1 MEGTFP
7 PSRPPPP
14 SQSSS
19 YRNVWEKQGMG
30 RDRTIGSISEEPGQ
44 SGPGTGS
51 VSGSGPG
58 SGSRP
63 RTRGFTNSSG
73 RPTVRW
79 PFHSFNNSRSS
90 VRYTSSLRHTRSGS
104 LPHRAASSIS
114 RSVSSV
120 LGSDI
125 IPDYVV
131 NFLRGETPESL
142 ARKHRIPESPDTSNF
157 PNHNYC
163 ETPGHGNF
171 LMSESRAGTPRAEM
185 EKMLRNQTPPSTVR
199 KLTTGWRGGVTL
211 NALLALLVFV
221 AAIVCL
227 ALAAANGKISG
238 GGSSVVDGDVGKVR
252 SANWGIHAVVN
263 VFAIVLIAG
272 ANYVVQILTS
282 PTRCEVDIAHE
293 KFNWV
298 DIGIPSLRNLG
309 LISSTRA
316 ALSATLLVLAVGSQ
330 IIYNALI
337 FSSHSAAATNMALV
351 STSFIESG
359 SISSK
364 VDFNGMSRSEL
375 VKLQTQ
381 AKDDNLIRLTPK
393 ECISTFN
400 DLFQTEYD
408 AVLIISKS
416 GTNLD
421 VETAE
426 AGTMLTKFFKGLDK
440 KTDSINYCL
449 AESADDS
456 TSSLNLSGPL
466 LALIAFFNMFFLLA
480 LAVALLLALTRSDFK
495 PLVTL
500 GDALSSFLED
510 PDPTTQEACMMTKSD
525 IKKGSWGQ
533 REAKFWTPNSYHWM
547 STPSVQRW
555 AVWLLTYLVP
565 LGLTAAALAVSIK
578 AAPKNPFSSFG
589 EATAVYQLRS
599 GSRVGLAIV
608 TALPQVLIGVLYLS
622 SNALLTLFFLS
633 HEMSMFVAPG
643 RLIPLRVSS
652 GQPIGA
658 QTTSLYLTL
667 PRPLSWILFFTS
679 AAMAF
684 LLSQGVVL
692 VAVDRDDGT
701 SHSGIGFSP
710 LPLLILLALLAT
722 LGFIVLGF
730 SLRKADPRGAI
741 DSGDPAGNPMTLPG
755 GSCSAVLSSRCH
767 RVPQEDGVE
776 ALAVRWG
783 VVREG
788 IGMYAGH
795 ATFSARPVGD
805 ILVGRSYA

>member
-7 PSRPPPP
+7 PTRPPP
-14 SQSSS
+14 SQAS
-19 YRNVWEKQGMG
+19 YKHVWDKQSMG
-30 RDRTIGSISEEPGQ
+30 RTIGSISEEPGK
-44 SGPGTGS
+44 SGPGTES
-51 VSGSGPG
+51 G

-90 VRYTSSLRHTRSGS
+90 IRYTSSLRHTRSGS
-104 LPHRAASSIS
+104 LPQRAASSIS
-114 RSVSSV
+114 RSVSSI
-120 LGSDI
+120 LGSDV

-131 NFLRGETPESL
+131 HFLRGETPESL

-157 PNHNYC
+157 PNQNFHF
-163 ETPGHGNF
+163 ESPGNGNF
-171 LMSESRAGTPRAEM
+171 LMSDGSRAATPRAEM
-185 EKMLRNQTPPSTVR
+185 EKMLLDQKPPTTFK
-199 KLTTGWRGGVTL
+199 KLTSGWRGGVTL
-211 NALLALLVFV
+211 NALLAFLVFV

-227 ALAAANGKISG
+227 AFAGAKGKISG
-238 GGSSVVDGDVGKVR
+238 GGSSVVDGDVSEVR
-252 SANWGIHAVVN
+252 GANWGIHALVNIFAVVL
-263 VFAIVLIAG
+263 VAA
-272 ANYVVQILTS
+272 ANYVVQILSS
-282 PTRCEVDIAHE
+282 PTRCEVDTAHE
-293 KFNWV
+293 KLTWV
-298 DIGIPSLRNLG
+298 DIGIPSLRNLR

-337 FSSHSAAATNMALV
+337 FTTQSAAATNMALV
-351 STSFIESG
+351 STSFIQSG
-359 SISSK
+359 SLSSK
-364 VDFNGMSRSEL
+364 IDLNGMSRSEL
-375 VKLQTQ
+375 VNLQAK
-381 AKDDNLIRLTPK
+381 AKDDDLIRLTSE

-400 DLFQTEYD
+400 DLFQTDYD
-408 AVLIISKS
+408 GVLIIVKSGSSLTVETAKS
-416 GTNLD
+416 GTQLS
-421 VETAE
+421 
-426 AGTMLTKFFKGLDK
+426 KFFDGLDK
-440 KTDSINYCL
+440 KTDSIDYCL
-449 AESADDS
+449 AESADDA

-466 LALIAFFNMFFLLA
+466 LGVIAFFNLIFLLA
-480 LAVALLLALTRSDFK
+480 LSVALLLAITRNDFK

-500 GDALSSFLED
+500 GDALVSFLED
-510 PDPTTQEACMMTKSD
+510 PDPATQDACLMNKAEVKDGT
-525 IKKGSWGQ
+525 WGQ
-533 REAKFWTPNSYHWM
+533 REAKFWTASPLRWI
-547 STPSVQRW
+547 STPSPLRW
-555 AVWLLTYLVP
+555 SVWLLTFLAP
-565 LGLTAAALAVSIK
+565 LGLTAAALAMSMK
-578 AAPKNPFSSFG
+578 ASPKSPFSSFA
-589 EATAVYQLRS
+589 EATAVYSLPS

-608 TALPQVLIGVLYLS
+608 TALPQVFIGVLYLS
-622 SNALLTLFFLS
+622 TNALLTLFFLS
-633 HEMSMFVAPG
+633 HELSMFVAPG

-652 GQPIGA
+652 GRPIGA

-667 PRPLSWILFFTS
+667 PRALSWVLFFS
-679 AAMAF
+679 HAAMGF

-692 VAVDRDDGT
+692 VALNRDDGT
-701 SHSGIGFSP
+701 THNGIGFCP
-710 LPLLILLALLAT
+710 LPLLILLVVLVT
-722 LGFIVLGF
+722 LGLLVLGL

-741 DSGDPAGNPMTLPG
+741 DSGDPAGNPLTLPG